1 MIYDIPVF
9 EVESS
14 VLMFVGYEPISETL
28 RIIFKSGSEYKYTG
42 VPYQVYLNLCNAES
56 IGREFNRT
64 IRNKYDCTLVQEL
77 KVARKA

>member
-1 MIYDIPVF
+1 MIYDIPLI

-28 RIIFKSGSEYKYTG
+28 RIVFKSGSEYKYTG
-42 VPYQVYLNLCNAES
+42 VPIQVYQNLCNAES

-64 IRNKYDCTLVQEL
+64 IRNQYDCTLVQEL
-77 KVARKA
+77 KVTRKV

>member
-1 MIYDIPVF
+1 MIYDIELI

-14 VLMFVGYEPISETL
+14 VLKFVGYEPISQIL
-28 RIIFKSGSEYKYTG
+28 RVVFTSGSEYKYTR
-42 VPYQVYLNLCNAES
+42 VPIQVYKNLCNAES

-64 IRNKYDCTLVQEL
+64 IRNQYDCTVVQEL

>member
-1 MIYDIPVF
+1 MIYDIPLI

-28 RIIFKSGSEYKYTG
+28 RIVFKSGSEYKYTG
-42 VPYQVYLNLCNAES
+42 VPIQVYQNLCNAES

-64 IRNKYDCTLVQEL
+64 IRNKYDCTLVQEF